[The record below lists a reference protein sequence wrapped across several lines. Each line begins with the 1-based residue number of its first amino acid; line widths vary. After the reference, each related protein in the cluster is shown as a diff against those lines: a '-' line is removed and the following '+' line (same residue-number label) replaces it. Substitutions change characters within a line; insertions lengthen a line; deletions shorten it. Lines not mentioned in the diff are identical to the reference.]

1 MLRSSLQ
8 NCTGRNLVVQ
18 DHGAPTG
25 RFPLGADEGTELNL
39 TPLLQNLSEDFHLS
53 FVCTGVEQEVIQDFI
68 LVANRITLQLV

>member
-18 DHGAPTG
+18 DHGTPTG
-25 RFPLGADEGTELNL
+25 RFPLGADEGAELNL

-53 FVCTGVEQEVIQDFI
+53 FVCKGVEQEVIQDFI